1 MTKERIKRKTIT
13 EEIVANIKRMIIRDS
28 LKPGDRLPTEHELAD
43 RFGVSRISVREAT
56 KALSFM
62 GIVESLPGRG
72 MILSELDMK
81 KVTGFL
87 SFYFAL
93 NDYPKQIL
101 LQARSAIEVGA
112 LRQVVLNMGQ
122 NPDIYTSLQA
132 VIDKFD
138 TINGGDELI
147 EVDNEFHRTLLEASE
162 IEPLVVFT
170 DLLEIFFKRFRQEVM
185 NGFEN
190 WEKGKTEHRM
200 LVENLKERRLEQAE
214 KILINHLT
222 YEL

>member
-28 LKPGDRLPTEHELAD
+28 LRPGDRLPTEHELAD

-72 MILSELDMK
+72 MILSKLDMK

-87 SFYFAL
+87 GFHFAL
-93 NDYPKQIL
+93 NKYPKQKL
-101 LQARSAIEVGA
+101 LQARAAIEVGA

-122 NPDIYTSLQA
+122 NPDIYKSLQA

-185 NGFEN
+185 NGSEN
-190 WEKGKTEHRM
+190 WEKGKRDHRM
-200 LVENLKERRLEQAE
+200 LVENLKEGRLEQAE
-214 KILINHLT
+214 KILINHLV